1 MAINKPVSV
10 KDLRDK
16 LNELIK
22 RGKGDYPIFLT
33 NDEEGNGYHG
43 CWYLP
48 TVADECDKSEA
59 AYLYDL
65 NDDSIVLQDDKDK
78 NKAVY
83 LG

>member
-1 MAINKPVSV
+1 MSTNKPVSV

-16 LNELIK
+16 LDELVEK
-22 RGKGDYPIFLT
+22 GKGDYPIFLT
-33 NDEEGNGYHG
+33 NDEECNGYHG

-48 TVADECDKSEA
+48 TVADECDESEA
-59 AYLYDL
+59 ADLYSL
-65 NDDSIVLQDDKDK
+65 NDDAIVLEDDK

>member
-1 MAINKPVSV
+1 MSIKKPVSV

-16 LNELIK
+16 LDELVEK
-22 RGKGDYPIFLT
+22 GKGDYPIFLT

-48 TVADECDKSEA
+48 TVADECDESEA
-59 AYLYDL
+59 DILYSF
-65 NDDSIVLQDDKDK
+65 NDDSRVLQDDDK
-78 NKAVY
+78 NKAIY

>member
-1 MAINKPVSV
+1 MSTNKPVSV

-16 LNELIK
+16 LDELIEK
-22 RGKGDYPIFLT
+22 GKGDYPIFLT
-33 NDEEGNGYHG
+33 NDEEANGYHA

-48 TVADECDKSEA
+48 TVADECDESGA
-59 AYLYDL
+59 ADLYSL
-65 NDDSIVLQDDKDK
+65 NDDSIVLEDDK